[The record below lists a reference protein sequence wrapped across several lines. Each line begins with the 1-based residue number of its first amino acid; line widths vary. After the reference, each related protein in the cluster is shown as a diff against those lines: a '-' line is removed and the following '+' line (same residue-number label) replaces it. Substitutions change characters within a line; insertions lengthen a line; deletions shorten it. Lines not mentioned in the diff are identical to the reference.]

1 MDELREGLK
10 RILTDNMQTYEDKV
24 KQIKGLFKEA
34 GYLSH
39 EEIQSMLNT
48 LSGGFAEIAKI
59 AGYVKL
65 AEDQSLPDVWVRD
78 IPSGKLVQEDMWNKS
93 WRKVEL

>member
-24 KQIKGLFKEA
+24 KEIKGLFKEA

-59 AGYVKL
+59 AGYVRL
-65 AEDQSLPDVWVRD
+65 SQDQSLPRVIIGQTIGSYQKRW
-78 IPSGKLVQEDMWNKS
+78 IKEGC
-93 WRKVEL
+93 RKVEL

>member
-1 MDELREGLK
+1 MDELREKIAKSLAGWDGWNWEMMAETEELAGSDEIGK
-10 RILTDNMQTYEDKV
+10 DSYYKMADRIHALY
-24 KQIKGLFKEA
+24 KEA

-59 AGYVKL
+59 AGYVRL
-65 AEDQSLPDVWVRD
+65 SQDQ
-78 IPSGKLVQEDMWNKS
+78 IT
-93 WRKVEL
+93 